1 MNKNELIRGAP
12 VLRGGPKATLCDKYQ
27 IDRKFFETDLP
38 NQGQQGSVYDER
50 PLIAF

>member
-1 MNKNELIRGAP
+1 MNDRGAP

-38 NQGQQGSVYDER
+38 NQGQQGSVYD
-50 PLIAF
+50 